1 MKIAYYL
8 PSLHAPGGIE
18 RIITFKANYFAEEYN
33 YDVVIITSEQLGKAP
48 YFPLS
53 PKVKHIDINIPIDLP
68 YDQSFIK
75 RLINYPQRYHRFK
88 KKLTKTL
95 IQVDADIVISTLRR
109 ELNFITKIRDKSIK
123 IGEFHV
129 TRYQYGAEALHS
141 ASPIIRLIKKR
152 WAKSFIHNLMKLKT
166 VVLLTHESAI
176 DFPELSNI
184 TVIPNPISTPINGKS
199 ADLSAKKAIA
209 VGRYAPQKGFDLLI
223 AAWRLVVDQHPDW
236 VLNIYGEGDLKEEL
250 ENQIKELNL
259 TKHCFLQKTT
269 SEIVEKYQASSLFI
283 LSSRYEG
290 LPLVLGEAMSY
301 GLASVAF
308 SCPCGPKDMITNGVD
323 GLLVNNGNYKEMAE
337 KIIQLIEHPDQ
348 REKIGMQAQMTAK
361 KYTIEQIAKQWDD
374 LFHTFLKENS
384 K

>member
-18 RIITFKANYFAEEYN
+18 RIITFKANYFAEKYN
-33 YDVVIITSEQLGKAP
+33 YDVFIITSEQLGKVP

-53 PKVKHIDINIPIDLP
+53 PKVKHIDINVPIDLP

-75 RLINYPQRYHRFK
+75 RLINYPQRYYRFK
-88 KKLTKTL
+88 KRLTKTL
-95 IQVDADIVISTLRR
+95 IQVDADIVLSTLRR
-109 ELNFITKIRDKSIK
+109 ELNFITKIEDRSIK

-129 TRYQYGAEALHS
+129 TRYQYGAEAIRS
-141 ASPIIRLIKKR
+141 KNPIIRLIKKR
-152 WAKSFIHNLMKLKT
+152 WAIGFIHNLMKLKK

-176 DFPELSNI
+176 DFPELSNMV
-184 TVIPNPISTPINGKS
+184 VIPNPISTPINGKS

-236 VLNIYGEGDLKEEL
+236 ILNIYGEGDLKEKL
-250 ENQIKELNL
+250 ESQIKELNL
-259 TKHCFLQKTT
+259 DNHCFLQPTT
-269 SEIVEKYQASSLFI
+269 VEIIEKYQASSLFI

-308 SCPCGPKDMITNGVD
+308 ACPCGPRDMITDGVD
-323 GLLVNNGNYKEMAE
+323 GLLVKNGDYKEMAI
-337 KIIQLIEHPDQ
+337 KITQLIEDSKL
-348 REKIGMQAQMTAK
+348 REKIGIQAQVTAK
-361 KYTIEQIAKQWDD
+361 KYTIEQIAKRWDD
-374 LFHTFLKENS
+374 LFQSSLKN